1 MALSYRLVTAALLL
15 FVAACSQLPA
25 RTGGTNHLTPQAFG
39 TPQNDEIFDLASY
52 SGGVYAVGKTGG
64 SLYAASRGSSDA
76 FITKIGSDKRTLWSR
91 QFGTSGDDR
100 VSRVVTDSSSN
111 VYVFGS
117 TTGDLTRPNRGGSD
131 FFLRKYSASGRT
143 LWTLQ
148 FGLETNDTPLDLV
161 TTSKGVYVV
170 GQSAGKGFFLYRY
183 NFGGGTWWK
192 RQLRTA
198 SSASSSPSFSLD
210 SAGNVYVSGTT
221 TNVPVPDLPGETGSD
236 IRLEKFSGSGARL
249 WTKVYNFSYEDYAAQ
264 IVAHGSSV
272 FLLASVYEFRDD
284 NSTYA
289 LYNFSGNGE
298 LNRSTYLGPDDS
310 YDLQLSNDVRLDA
323 DGSGIYT
330 DTLTD
335 YYRTNDPDMPNERTL
350 KRYRLDGTLVWERGG
365 WTQVGT
371 PTAVAE
377 RGTGEV
383 YVGGYTGSAYN
394 PDAPSDALLVKL
406 SAATG
411 ATVWSK

>member
-1 MALSYRLVTAALLL
+1 MALFYRPVTAALLL
-15 FVAACSQLPA
+15 LVAACSQLPA

-39 TPQNDEIFDLASY
+39 TPQNDEIFDLAGY

-64 SLYAASRGSSDA
+64 ALYAANRGSSDA

-100 VSRVVTDSSSN
+100 VSRVVTDPSSN
-111 VYVFGS
+111 VCVFGS
-117 TTGDLTRPNRGGSD
+117 TTGDLAHPNRGGSD
-131 FFLRKYSASGRT
+131 FLLRKYSPSGRT

-161 TTSKGVYVV
+161 TTSNSVYVV
-170 GQSAGKGFFLYRY
+170 GRSAGKGFFLYRY
-183 NFGGGTWWK
+183 NVGGGTWWK

-198 SSASSSPSFSLD
+198 SSASSSLSFSLD
-210 SAGNVYVSGTT
+210 SAGDVYASRTIT
-221 TNVPVPDLPGETGSD
+221 SVPVPDLPGETGSD

-284 NSTYA
+284 SAYA

-310 YDLQLSNDVRLDA
+310 YGLQLSNDLRLYA

-335 YYRTNDPDMPNERTL
+335 YYRTNDPDRPSERTL
-350 KRYRLDGTLVWERGG
+350 KRFRLSGTLVREQRG
-365 WTQVGT
+365 WTQAGT
-371 PTAVAE
+371 PT
-377 RGTGEV
+377 
-383 YVGGYTGSAYN
+383 
-394 PDAPSDALLVKL
+394 PSP
-406 SAATG
+406 SAARARSTSG
-411 ATVWSK
+411 ATPAARTTLPRRATRCL